1 IVLLLVLLLFLFIQ
15 TRPGKNMIAGIAE
28 KQIPKIVNGNL
39 NIGKLGGNFFAHLS
53 LNDVLFTYEN
63 DTLAFIPEVDLRY
76 NLLSLLDG
84 TVNIHSALINN
95 PNIFL
100 EQLNDS
106 VWNVQKLMKP
116 GDQAPDTSTSETMN
130 IS

>member
-1 IVLLLVLLLFLFIQ
+1 
-15 TRPGKNMIAGIAE
+15 
-28 KQIPKIVNGNL
+28 
-39 NIGKLGGNFFAHLS
+39 
-53 LNDVLFTYEN
+53 NDVLFTYEN

-130 IS
+130 ISLSSFIITEGRIVINSPDTIIPATI